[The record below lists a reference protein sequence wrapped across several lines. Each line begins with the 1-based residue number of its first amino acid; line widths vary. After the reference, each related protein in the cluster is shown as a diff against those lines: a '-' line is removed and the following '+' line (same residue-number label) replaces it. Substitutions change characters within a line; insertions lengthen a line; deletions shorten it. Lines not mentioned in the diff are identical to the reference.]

1 MKKTKNILA
10 SVLARLLKHS
20 NEYQENYQSLL
31 IRYVAERF
39 LYWLGLSEY
48 KTSFIL
54 KGAYLL
60 TVVLEE
66 QVYRTTKDIDF
77 LMKGNTDTYEITKAI
92 SSICSIQYQE
102 DGVKFDRKSLQL
114 QNIRK
119 QNTYK
124 GQRAKVNAFIGKAKV
139 VLQID
144 IGIGDYIYPN
154 PILRNIPSILKLHS
168 PNIVSYPIE
177 TVIAEK
183 LEAII
188 VLSLLTSR
196 MKDFYDLYVI
206 SSSSNLDY
214 STVKT
219 AIENTFNRRITP
231 IPNEMPE
238 DLSEQVYEDVT
249 KKQQWKAFVGKLR
262 NEHTDMQ
269 FSTVIKRI
277 QDFTRVFWINNK
289 DKPSTWEPEK
299 GWTK

>member
-1 MKKTKNILA
+1 MKKTKNIPA

>member
-262 NEHTDMQ
+262 NEHTDLQ